1 MTKKTNKKPK
11 RNYLKNEPEVF
22 WYLNAKGE
30 KLWGYRH
37 RYYDELSN
45 RREKSAQGLKSE
57 NIAIRGLLE
66 VKSDLMDGVKEDEYA
81 DITVAEWLDIWY
93 EANEVDWKV
102 RTREQR
108 EEAIK
113 NKMKPL
119 LGHYKLADLKA
130 STYKRVYIN
139 VLLKTYAPRTVQ
151 LFHQL
156 FKIAVNAAVEDEIIE
171 RNRFSKI
178 AVDVRDMSDNFLTPA
193 ELNSFLSASKRITNI
208 TNYTLILLLAYTGLR
223 RGEAL
228 GLKWEDIDFD
238 NSTLT
243 VQRTRDRNGTRSPKT
258 MKSYRTIPIDDM
270 LVLQLKRYRTWCKE
284 KSLYF
289 GKGFTEESFIFISYL
304 SGDPI
309 SDNTLTDPF
318 RRIIKDTGLKKI
330 TPHGLRHTHA
340 TILLVKRPVNEVAD
354 RLGNTP
360 EMIHRVYGHLMED
373 MKIESVNAFG
383 ESLKTADSGGGF
395 GGGF

>member
-11 RNYLKNEPEVF
+11 RNYLKSEPEVF

-30 KLWGYRH
+30 KLWGFRH
-37 RYYDELSN
+37 RYYDDFGK
-45 RREKSAQGLKSE
+45 RREKSAQGLTSE
-57 NIAIRGLLE
+57 NIAIRKLLE
-66 VKSDLMDGVKEDEYA
+66 VKTDLLNGRNEDDYT

-93 EANEVDWKV
+93 DANKVNWKV

-108 EEAIK
+108 EEAIA

-119 LGHYKLADLKA
+119 IGQYKLADLKA

-139 VLLKTYAPRTVQ
+139 ELLKTYAPRTVQ

-178 AVDVRDMSDNFLTPA
+178 TIEVGEVSENYLSPVELNTFLTA
-193 ELNSFLSASKRITNI
+193 AKRITNI
-208 TNYTLILLLAYTGLR
+208 TNYTLILLLSYTGLR
-223 RGEAL
+223 KGEAL
-228 GLKWEDIDFD
+228 GLQWEDIDFN
-238 NSTLT
+238 NSTVT
-243 VQRTRDRNGTRSPKT
+243 VQRTRDRNGSRSPKT
-258 MKSYRTIPIDDM
+258 LKSYRTIPIDDM
-270 LVLQLKRYRTWCKE
+270 LLVQLKRYKTWSKE

-289 GKGFTEESFIFISYL
+289 GKNFSEDRFIFISYL
-304 SGDPI
+304 SGEPI

-318 RRIIKDTGLKKI
+318 RRIIKETGLKKI

-340 TILLVKRPVNEVAD
+340 TILLTKRPVNEVAD

-383 ESLKTADSGGGF
+383 ESLKMAGFGGEF

>member
-1 MTKKTNKKPK
+1 MTTNTNKKPK
-11 RNYLKNEPEVF
+11 RNHLKNEPEVF
-22 WYLNAKGE
+22 WYLNAKRE
-30 KLWGYRH
+30 KLWGFRH
-37 RYYDELSN
+37 RYYDDLGK
-45 RREKSAQGLKSE
+45 RREKSSQGLKSE

-66 VKSDLMDGVKEDEYA
+66 VKSDLLSGVKVNEYA

-93 EANEVDWKV
+93 DMNKVDWKV

-119 LGHYKLADLKA
+119 LGHYKLTNLKA

-171 RNRFSKI
+171 RNRFNKI
-178 AVDVRDMSDNFLTPA
+178 TIEVREQSDNYLTPT
-193 ELNSFLSASKRITNI
+193 ELNLFLSATKRITNI
-208 TNYTLILLLAYTGLR
+208 TNYSLILLLAYTGLR

-228 GLKWEDIDFD
+228 GLKWNDIDFE
-238 NSTLT
+238 NATLT
-243 VQRTRDRNGTRSPKT
+243 VQRTRDRNGSRTPKT

-270 LVLQLKRYRTWCKE
+270 LLVQLKRYRTWCK
-284 KSLYF
+284 KTSLYF
-289 GKGFTEESFIFISYL
+289 GKSFSEESFIFISYL
-304 SGDPI
+304 SGEPI

-318 RRIIKDTGLKKI
+318 RRIISETGLKKI

-340 TILLVKRPVNEVAD
+340 TILLTKRPVNEVAD

-360 EMIHRVYGHLMED
+360 EMIHRVYGHMMED
-373 MKIESVNAFG
+373 MKKESVNAFE
-383 ESLKTADSGGGF
+383 ESLKEARVGGGSGGAF
-395 GGGF
+395 